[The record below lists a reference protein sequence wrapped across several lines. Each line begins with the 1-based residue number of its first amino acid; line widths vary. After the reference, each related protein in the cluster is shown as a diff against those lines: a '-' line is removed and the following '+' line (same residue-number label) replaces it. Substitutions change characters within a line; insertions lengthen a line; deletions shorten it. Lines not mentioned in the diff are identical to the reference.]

1 VSQLKELDKFYE
13 NYVGI
18 DEAGLGNVAGSL
30 IFVGAK
36 IKEGYDIHDIAFAND
51 SKSMSKKKR
60 EKLYEDVIKVVDYHV
75 VEIYPKYI
83 DENGK
88 EQACK
93 TALEMI
99 KGHFRNDSESVKFV
113 YDGNNA
119 HGVQGLD
126 MLVKAD
132 AKVSIVAAASIIAKV
147 QKDIRMKEWDE
158 KYPEYDW
165 VQNAGYATKA
175 HIQAIR
181 ENGFSEIH
189 RMTFKIKELER
200 DGFYA

>member
-1 VSQLKELDKFYE
+1 MSQEVQLKELDKFYK

-51 SKSMSKKKR
+51 SKSMSKIKR
-60 EKLYEDVIKVVDYHV
+60 EKLYHDVIKVVDYHV

-83 DENGK
+83 DDNGK
-88 EQACK
+88 EEACK

-99 KGHFRNDSESVKFV
+99 KNYFRDSDFI

-119 HGVQGLD
+119 HGVNGLD

-147 QKDIRMKEWDE
+147 EKDKRMKEWDE
-158 KYPEYDW
+158 KYPEYSW
-165 VQNAGYATKA
+165 AQNAGYATKA
-175 HIQAIR
+175 HIQAIK

-189 RMTFKIKELER
+189 RMTFKIKELEK
-200 DGFYA
+200 DGFYE

>member
-1 VSQLKELDKFYE
+1 MSKLKELDKFYE

-36 IKEGYDIHDIAFAND
+36 IKSDKSIEDISFAND

-60 EKLYEDVIKVVDYHV
+60 EKLYDEVIKVVDYHV
-75 VEIYPKYI
+75 VEIFPKYI

-88 EQACK
+88 EEACR
-93 TALEMI
+93 TALEKI
-99 KGHFRNDSESVKFV
+99 LNHFKGLKFI

-119 HGVQGLD
+119 HGVQGLE

-147 QKDIRMKEWDE
+147 EKDKRMKEWDE

-165 VQNAGYATKA
+165 KNNAGYATKK
-175 HIQAIR
+175 HIEAIR
-181 ENGFSEIH
+181 KHGFNEQH
-189 RMTFKIKELER
+189 RMTFKIKELEK
-200 DGFYA
+200 DGFYEWDI